1 MIRSATQ
8 IAAVLL
14 LAAFLNAGERPSVV
28 HLAAIDYPYLAH
40 IAGLQGVVKLV
51 LIVDQK
57 GAVSSV
63 RSVSG
68 PTMLSAPTST
78 ALRQWTFSPCAAST
92 ECEFPLTI
100 QFVLEGGP
108 LYVQDCKTKFSFDEP
123 DTITVETQHTRPF
136 VN

>member
-8 IAAVLL
+8 IATVLL
-14 LAAFLNAGERPSVV
+14 LAAFLTAGERPSVV
-28 HLAAIDYPYLAH
+28 HLAAIEYPYLAH

-51 LIVDQK
+51 LIIDQK

-68 PTMLSAPTST
+68 PTMLSAPTAT
-78 ALRQWTFSPCAAST
+78 ALRQWTFSPCAST

-100 QFVLEGGP
+100 RFILQGLP
-108 LYVQDCKTKFSFDEP
+108 LYIQNCKTKFTFDEP
-123 DTITVETQHTRPF
+123 DAISVETQPAKAF

>member
-1 MIRSATQ
+1 MIRSVTQ

-14 LAAFLNAGERPSVV
+14 LAAFLNASERPSVV
-28 HLAAIDYPYLAH
+28 HFAAIEYPYLAH
-40 IAGLQGVVKLV
+40 LAGLQGEVKLV
-51 LIVDQK
+51 LIIDQK

-63 RSVSG
+63 KDMSG
-68 PTMLSAPTST
+68 PTVLSVPTAT
-78 ALRQWTFSPCAAST
+78 ALRQWTFSPCATS

-100 QFVLEGGP
+100 RFVLQGGP

-123 DTITVETQHTRPF
+123 DAITVETQHARPF